1 MKILAII
8 PARKGSKRIKFKNRR
23 ILGKKTLVE
32 HTIDTAKI
40 CSQFCDV
47 LVTTDDQ
54 QIMDI
59 AKKKNV
65 LVPWLRPAHLSLS
78 KTSSY
83 AAVRHAVSWYESKIQ
98 KIDAIILLQP
108 TSPFRTKKNIQEGIN
123 FFKSDKKKNSVLSVS
138 LVKIEDPL
146 GRKKIINIFKP
157 NGSIFIITK
166 KEFYKKK
173 SFINNVT
180 RPFII
185 NNLKESLDIDYPEDF
200 NKAKKYLKNIIE

>member
-8 PARKGSKRIKFKNRR
+8 PARKGSNRIRFKNRK
-23 ILGKKTLVE
+23 ILGKKMLIE
-32 HTIDTAKI
+32 YTIDIAKK
-40 CSQFCDV
+40 CSQFCDIF
-47 LVTTDDQ
+47 VTTDDQ
-54 QIMDI
+54 QIIDI

-65 LVPWLRPAHLSLS
+65 LVPWLRPARLSLS

-83 AAVRHAVSWYESKIQ
+83 ASVRHTVSWYESEIQ

-108 TSPFRTKKNIQEGIN
+108 TSPFRTKKNILEAIS
-123 FFKSDKKKNSVLSVS
+123 FFKSDKKKNSILSVS
-138 LVKIEDPL
+138 LVKVEDSL
-146 GRKKIINIFKP
+146 RRKKKINIYKP

-173 SFINNVT
+173 SFINNNT
-180 RPFII
+180 RPFVI

-200 NKAKKYLKNIIE
+200 NKAKKYLKK

>member
-8 PARKGSKRIKFKNRR
+8 PARKGSNRIKFKNRK
-23 ILGKKTLVE
+23 ILGKKMLIE
-32 HTIDTAKI
+32 YTIDIAKK
-40 CSQFCDV
+40 CSKFCDIF
-47 LVTTDDQ
+47 VTTDDQ
-54 QIMDI
+54 QIVDI

-65 LVPWLRPAHLSLS
+65 LVPWLRPARLSLP

-83 AAVRHAVSWYESKIQ
+83 TSVRHAVSWYESKIQ

-108 TSPFRTKKNIQEGIN
+108 TSPFRTKKNILEAIS
-123 FFKSDKKKNSVLSVS
+123 FFKSDKKKNSILSVS
-138 LVKIEDPL
+138 LVKVEDSS
-146 GRKKIINIFKP
+146 RWKKKINIYKP

-173 SFINNVT
+173 SFINNNT
-180 RPFII
+180 KPFVI

-200 NKAKKYLKNIIE
+200 NKAKKYLKK